1 MWAWASNSGGR
12 VARLFHSLLALVLL
26 GAWTSLASQMLLLIG
41 EHGLLPVVDA
51 VDFLHAHPG
60 FGVADFP
67 SLFWLVRPTDTVLLT
82 GCGVGALLALGAL
95 FGVAP
100 RLCLGASA
108 PLYLSYVVAGD
119 VFMAFQW
126 DAMLVEVCV
135 LAAWLRRDRDDAFA
149 HLLLRAL
156 LFKLYFESGLAKL
169 QSPLGDSL
177 DGSAMRFYY
186 ETAPL
191 PGPLAWYAHQ
201 LPSAWHALESRATL
215 LLELVVP
222 FCFFGP
228 RRVRLAAFIAL
239 GVFQLVNLTT
249 ANYGFF
255 VWLTLALHV
264 TLLDDSDLARLAA
277 WFDARVPMRLRGLA
291 ARWRVARVPRVLPP
305 RLERLRTLCMA
316 GYAALWLVGSIA
328 VFCVHFTSIRAVPI
342 ASIAR
347 VASGTHMANAY
358 HLFTSI
364 TRERV
369 EVSIEVSRDGQRFE
383 SLDFR
388 YKPADARH
396 APSMIAPHQPRV
408 DFRLWFYGLAY
419 REAPPAYVDAL
430 LDALCWNPLPLATL
444 FVQSP
449 PERPRAVRLAF
460 YRYTFTDRRTNAR
473 TGDWWQ
479 RVRLGSGEVRDCD

>member
-1 MWAWASNSGGR
+1 MRAWASGSGAR

-26 GAWTSLASQMLLLIG
+26 AAWASLASQVLLLIG
-41 EHGLLPVVDA
+41 EHGLLPVADA
-51 VDFLHAHPG
+51 VDFLHAHPR
-60 FGVADFP
+60 FGLADFP
-67 SLFWLVRPTDTVLLT
+67 SLFWLVRPTDTVLLV
-82 GCGVGALLALGAL
+82 GCGGGALLALGAL
-95 FGVAP
+95 VGVAP
-100 RLCLGASA
+100 RLCLGVSA

-119 VFMAFQW
+119 AFMTFQW
-126 DAMLVEVCV
+126 DAMLVEICL
-135 LAAWLRRDRDDAFA
+135 LAAWLRRDRDDALA
-149 HLLLRAL
+149 LLLLRLL

-169 QSPLGDSL
+169 QSPLGDWL

-201 LPSAWHALESRATL
+201 LPSAWHAVESRATL
-215 LLELVVP
+215 LLELLAP

-228 RRVRLAAFIAL
+228 RRVRLAAFLAL
-239 GVFQLVNLTT
+239 GVFQLVNLAT

-264 TLLDDSDLARLAA
+264 TLLDDDDLARLYA
-277 WFDARVPMRLRGLA
+277 WLGALIAKRLRGLA

-305 RLERLRTLCMA
+305 RLERLRTICLA

-328 VFCVHFTSIRAVPI
+328 VFCAHFTSIRAEPI
-342 ASIAR
+342 ASAAR

-369 EVSIEVSRDGQRFE
+369 EVSIEVSRDGRRFE

-388 YKPADARH
+388 YKPADPRH
-396 APSMIAPHQPRV
+396 APSLVAPHQPRV

-419 REAPPAYVDAL
+419 REASPGYVDAL
-430 LDALCWNPLPLATL
+430 LDALCWDPRAVAPLFA
-444 FVQSP
+444 QSP
-449 PERPRAVRLAF
+449 PQRARAVRLAF
-460 YRYTFTDRRTNAR
+460 YRYTFTDTHTHAR
-473 TGDWWQ
+473 SGDWWQ
-479 RVRLGSGEVRDCD
+479 RVRLGSGEVRDCE